1 MICTKKYI
9 GRDLGQ
15 GISISLSL
23 VRPDGKKNVAILTL
37 TKVKVITLRVKN
49 GQTLWVCGGVS
60 IGWAQCL

>member
-1 MICTKKYI
+1 MICTIKYI

-15 GISISLSL
+15 GIPVSLSL
-23 VRPDGKKNVAILTL
+23 VRPDGFFFFAILTL
-37 TKVKVITLRVKN
+37 TKFKVITLRVKN